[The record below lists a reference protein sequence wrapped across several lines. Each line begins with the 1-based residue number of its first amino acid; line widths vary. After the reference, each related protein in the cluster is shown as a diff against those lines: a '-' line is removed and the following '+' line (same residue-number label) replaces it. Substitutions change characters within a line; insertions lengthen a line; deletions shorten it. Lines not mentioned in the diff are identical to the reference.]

1 MKSVFRFTAPALLAA
16 VMIFSGCSAADKSIS
31 ISQDEIDTQVDR
43 TISQYEAQGQTVND
57 EQRAQLAENV
67 RTQLIERK
75 ILYKA
80 AQNAGTS
87 LEDGIMDSEMER
99 VRSQFPDE
107 DGFSEVLSQQGYTIE
122 SFQAEM
128 EEFLLIQQ
136 FLEEEVIS
144 KINIKENEMETFYE
158 ENPQFF
164 ESPESITA
172 SHILVQLSEDAGEEE
187 GREALEKIEEVAAK
201 IEAGEDFAALA
212 EEYSE
217 GPSAAQGGSLGS
229 FSRGDMVPPFEE
241 AAFALEEGEVSEIVQ
256 TQFGYHIIKV
266 SEKNEAGTAPYEEV
280 KESISNYLAQEQE
293 QEAITSY
300 IETLKEEYTVNGPET
315 SSTDTEEEGEAS

>member
-1 MKSVFRFTAPALLAA
+1 MKSALRFTAAALLAA
-16 VMIFSGCSAADKSIS
+16 VMIFSGCSNGDKSIS

-43 TISQYEAQGQTVND
+43 TISQYEAQGQTVSD
-57 EQRAQLAENV
+57 EQRAQLTENV

-75 ILYKA
+75 ILFKA

-87 LEDGIMDSEMER
+87 LEEGIMDSEMER

-107 DGFSEVLSQQGYTIE
+107 ESFSQVLEQQGYTVE

-136 FLEEEVIS
+136 FLEEEVTS
-144 KINIKENEMETFYE
+144 KIKVKDKEMETFYE

-164 ESPESITA
+164 ERPESITA

-187 GREALEKIEEVAAK
+187 RDEARQKIDEVAEKIAS
-201 IEAGEDFAALA
+201 GEDFAALA

-217 GPSAAQGGSLGS
+217 GPSASKGGSLGS

-241 AAFALEEGEVSEIVQ
+241 AAFALEEGEVSDIVQ

-266 SEKNEAGTAPYEEV
+266 SEKSEAGTAPFEEV

-300 IETLKEEYTVNGPET
+300 IETLKEEYEVNGPET
-315 SSTDTEEEGEAS
+315 EASQAEGEES